1 MKKGFTLV
9 ELLAVL
15 TLLAFV
21 AIISIPIM
29 ETILG
34 NSAQKTK
41 NSQIK
46 EILEASKKYVL
57 KYDNQLEFDDDN
69 ELLIPLDDIK
79 KSEFLNDEKMINAE
93 TEEEFNGCIY
103 VKYNEET
110 GKTNYAY
117 FYKCET
123 LNYTGKCFEFDEE
136 IGEITGLNTSET
148 GCSYFDTLVIPTY
161 IYGVKVRSV
170 KEIPNDDDSY
180 VAQSDSIDF
189 SKALY
194 LEIVKEEAFGCNIHA
209 LKTHDEIDLSNNS
222 LLHTIEDYGFSD
234 GELVIRKVK
243 LPDNLKIIGKKAFAK
258 NSLKEIIL
266 PEKLERIGEKAF
278 AENRI
283 ERLEIPSS
291 VKVLGKNAFS
301 YNQLKTVTIMNKAS
315 SNDFNLYNEPFA
327 ENSGFT
333 DKKIIWKQ

>member
-57 KYDNQLEFDDDN
+57 KYDNQLEIDEDN

-136 IGEITGLNTSET
+136 IGEITGLNTSKT

-170 KEIPNDDDSY
+170 KEITNDDDSY

-194 LEIVKEEAFGCNIHA
+194 LEIVKEEAFGCNIHTF
-209 LKTHDEIDLSNNS
+209 KTHDEIDLSNNS

-234 GELVIRKVK
+234 SELVIRKVK
-243 LPDNLKIIGKKAFAK
+243 LPDNLKIIGK
-258 NSLKEIIL
+258 
-266 PEKLERIGEKAF
+266 KAF

-301 YNQLKTVTIMNKAS
+301 YNQLKTVTIMHKAS

-333 DKKIIWKQ
+333 NKKIIWKQ

>member
-1 MKKGFTLV
+1 MPRFFVKNEQITQNTIYITGEDVKHIKN
-9 ELLAVL
+9 VL
-15 TLLAFV
+15 RKQVGDNL
-21 AIISIPIM
+21 
-29 ETILG
+29 
-34 NSAQKTK
+34 
-41 NSQIK
+41 
-46 EILEASKKYVL
+46 EI
-57 KYDNQLEFDDDN
+57 
-69 ELLIPLDDIK
+69 
-79 KSEFLNDEKMINAE
+79 
-93 TEEEFNGCIY
+93 C
-103 VKYNEET
+103 NEET

-123 LNYTGKCFEFDEE
+123 LNYTGSCFEFDKE
-136 IGEITGLNTSET
+136 IGEITGLNTSKT

-194 LEIVKEEAFGCNIHA
+194 LEIVKEEAFGCNIHT

-243 LPDNLKIIGKKAFAK
+243 LPDNLKIIGKKAFAQ

-266 PEKLERIGEKAF
+266 PEKLERIGEEAF

-301 YNQLKTVTIMNKAS
+301 YNKLKTVTIMNKAS